1 MKDINNIKII
11 YGYVI
16 LMESIIEKLN
26 QIKDENNTLSSWSL
40 EDKKKLL
47 DIYLIISKNEK
58 HIFDL
63 IYGYH
68 GCDSW
73 EDVFRDYDTN
83 LLDDKTIGVEIAIE
97 EITEMISKRLT

>member
-1 MKDINNIKII
+1 MS
-11 YGYVI
+11 
-16 LMESIIEKLN
+16 MESIIKKLDE
-26 QIKDENNTLSSWSL
+26 IKDEKHILSSWSL

-63 IYGYH
+63 IYHYH

-73 EDVFRDYDTN
+73 EDIFRDYDTT
-83 LLDDKTIGVEIAIE
+83 LLNDKTKGVEIAIN
-97 EITEMISKRLT
+97 EIIDRVFTEG